1 MNIMG
6 KSAIGKQ
13 LADKHNLKFIDLRL
27 TELDPTD
34 LHGLPNFDLENNK
47 SKFIPFDTFPLQ
59 GDELPKGY
67 KGWLIFL
74 DEFNSANHS
83 VQSAAYKLVL
93 DRMVGQHKLHDKVCL
108 IAAGNLDTD
117 NAITTTMSSALI
129 SRFAHFYAELS
140 NEDWLEWASTSG
152 IDSRITSYINFKPLD
167 LYTFNPDSE
176 LPYASPRTWEM
187 VSKCI
192 ADTKVTSDSVLLLE
206 SLLGV
211 AVARN
216 FVTYCKLFKNLPSFA
231 DILANPDNIEIGKDI
246 GTQWAILGMVTYSID
261 ETNQDKCEV
270 FLRRLP
276 MELQI
281 VALKEIKNRQPKV
294 FTKLTNW
301 KLAVSKDLEL

>member
-1 MNIMG
+1 MG

-13 LADKHNLKFIDLRL
+13 LADAHNLKFIDLRL

-34 LHGLPNFDLENNK
+34 LHGLPNFKEGK
-47 SKFIPFDTFPLQ
+47 ATFVPFDTFPLE
-59 GDELPKGY
+59 GDKIPEGY
-67 KGWLIFL
+67 KGWCIFL
-74 DEFNSANHS
+74 DEINSANHS
-83 VQSAAYKLVL
+83 VQAACYKLVL
-93 DRMVGQHKLHDKVCL
+93 DRMVGQHKLHPKVKL
-108 IAAGNLDTD
+108 MAAGNLDTD
-117 NAITTTMSSALI
+117 NAITNTMSSALV
-129 SRFAHFYAELS
+129 SRFAHFYVEL
-140 NEDWLEWASTSG
+140 NNDDWLEWATTSG
-152 IDSRITSYINFKPLD
+152 IDSRITSYINFKPQD

-192 ADTKVTSDSVLLLE
+192 ATMKVTSDTVLLLE
-206 SLLGV
+206 SLLGE

-216 FVTYCKLFKNLPSFA
+216 FVSYCKLFKNLPSFA
-231 DILANPDNIEIGKDI
+231 DILAKPDTIEISKDI
-246 GTQWAILGMVTYSID
+246 GTQWAVLGMVTHNMD

-281 VALKEIKNRQPKV
+281 VALKEIKNRHPKIY
-294 FTKLTNW
+294 TKLTKW

>member
-1 MNIMG
+1 
-6 KSAIGKQ
+6 
-13 LADKHNLKFIDLRL
+13 
-27 TELDPTD
+27 
-34 LHGLPNFDLENNK
+34 
-47 SKFIPFDTFPLQ
+47 
-59 GDELPKGY
+59 
-67 KGWLIFL
+67 
-74 DEFNSANHS
+74 
-83 VQSAAYKLVL
+83 
-93 DRMVGQHKLHDKVCL
+93 
-108 IAAGNLDTD
+108 
-117 NAITTTMSSALI
+117 
-129 SRFAHFYAELS
+129 
-140 NEDWLEWASTSG
+140 
-152 IDSRITSYINFKPLD
+152 
-167 LYTFNPDSE
+167 
-176 LPYASPRTWEM
+176 M

-206 SLLGV
+206 SLLGE

-216 FVTYCKLFKNLPSFA
+216 FVTYCKLFKNLPTFQA
-231 DILANPDNIEIGKDI
+231 ILANPDKIEISKDI